1 MSKIKEEELKS
12 LQESQGKINQIVN
25 TMGVLTIQKIN
36 IDNQKESQLEE
47 LKKLEEEQL
56 ELKKELEEQYGKV
69 SVNLEDGSYEEIPE
83 NK

>member
-1 MSKIKEEELKS
+1 MSKIKEEELKL
-12 LQESQGKINQIVN
+12 LQESQTQLNQIVSQ
-25 TMGVLTIQKIN
+25 MGVLSIQKIN
-36 IDNQKESQLEE
+36 IDKQEKSLLEQLSEVE
-47 LKKLEEEQL
+47 TKQL

>member
-25 TMGVLTIQKIN
+25 TIGVLTIQKIN

>member
-12 LQESQGKINQIVN
+12 LQESQSKLNQIVN
-25 TMGVLTIQKIN
+25 QMGVLSIQKVN
-36 IDNQKESQLEE
+36 IDKQEKSLLEQLSEVE
-47 LKKLEEEQL
+47 TKQL

-83 NK
+83 DK